1 MERTFISKQ
10 EGPTQV
16 WITDDP
22 DKIAMLTRP
31 GVFPLQRHTV
41 VLKGRPFEL
50 FLIGPDTDQYL
61 GDTEGAIAFARD
73 FMTNDSCE
81 LMDLAR
87 VLLLHEGRQ

>member
-1 MERTFISKQ
+1 M
-10 EGPTQV
+10 
-16 WITDDP
+16 
-22 DKIAMLTRP
+22 
-31 GVFPLQRHTV
+31 
-41 VLKGRPFEL
+41 LKGRPFEL